1 MSADPK
7 SADPMSAPSPTASA
21 GLEAADVEAAQAAA
35 EHRDHPVV
43 RTLGFFSEVADQ
55 IPLATLCG
63 AVMVGGLAAR
73 RGDLVL
79 TGTRMAAAHVLA
91 NVVKRRIK
99 NRVRRSRPTE
109 VVEKNRY
116 VFEPGDARNPQET
129 SFPSGHT
136 AGAVAVARIV
146 ARDLPGLALP
156 GMGMAALIGAVQI
169 PRARHYP
176 LDVAAGA
183 VLGLAAAW
191 LVNRVLPGKTSAPRG
206 TGVQPDR

>member
-1 MSADPK
+1 MSVDTT
-7 SADPMSAPSPTASA
+7 SEAPATASP
-21 GLEAADVEAAQAAA
+21 GLETADVEAAQAAA
-35 EHRDHPVV
+35 EHRHHPVV

-73 RGDLVL
+73 RDDLVL
-79 TGTRMAAAHVLA
+79 TGTRMMAAHVLA
-91 NVVKRRIK
+91 NVVKRRVK
-99 NRVRRSRPTE
+99 NRVRRSRPSE

-116 VFEPGDARNPQET
+116 VFKPGDARNPDET

-146 ARDLPGLALP
+146 ARDLPHLALP
-156 GMGMAALIGAVQI
+156 AMGTAALIGAVQI
-169 PRARHYP
+169 PRAKHYP

-191 LVNRVLPGKTSAPRG
+191 LVDRMIPAKTAGAGGTRPQPGR
-206 TGVQPDR
+206 